1 MKRCIFSFLLFFS
14 LFSTQL
20 THSSQTDELLRE
32 ETLKQEAFEIE
43 TLSRKYNINLLETFQ
58 FSVGQENI
66 NFDYAQ
72 IKSLD
77 KFLTMYPRISPLEV
91 KDRLDRIFYEFSK
104 KTYNKVEAA
113 FALLYMSFEKGQTA
127 QEMTTYLHDLG
138 IFAEIFTYNV
148 ELNYEP
154 VGYSWYTVALAP
166 ILGFFPGT
174 MPFYALMLI
183 GNAMRTVGAEKT
195 YENFAYQLAPMS
207 VLYDDFSA
215 AHISVEAYANM
226 VSTMMKSQYHGNYQK
241 VILEIIE
248 RSKSYESAQ

>member
-77 KFLTMYPRISPLEV
+77 KFLTM
-91 KDRLDRIFYEFSK
+91 
-104 KTYNKVEAA
+104 
-113 FALLYMSFEKGQTA
+113 
-127 QEMTTYLHDLG
+127 
-138 IFAEIFTYNV
+138 
-148 ELNYEP
+148 
-154 VGYSWYTVALAP
+154 
-166 ILGFFPGT
+166 
-174 MPFYALMLI
+174 
-183 GNAMRTVGAEKT
+183 
-195 YENFAYQLAPMS
+195 
-207 VLYDDFSA
+207 
-215 AHISVEAYANM
+215 
-226 VSTMMKSQYHGNYQK
+226 
-241 VILEIIE
+241 
-248 RSKSYESAQ
+248 